1 MLELACAAVI
11 AFALPLAFGW
21 ARGMRLELAA
31 ERERAD
37 YWAEMAERNALERAD
52 YERALGLP
60 LWDPRELERDL
71 WARAAQ
77 GDEIAYEVVAARALR
92 ELGAAEGEEPLL
104 QSPRGSGQA
113 N

>member
-1 MLELACAAVI
+1 MLELLFAATISFCVP
-11 AFALPLAFGW
+11 AAYVCV
-21 ARGMRLELAA
+21 RGLRLELQA

-60 LWDPRELERDL
+60 LWDPHALERDL

-77 GDEIAYEVVAARALR
+77 GDEVAHEVITARALR
-92 ELGAAEGEEPLL
+92 AVGAGDEAEMILSAE
-104 QSPRGSGQA
+104 SG
-113 N
+113 